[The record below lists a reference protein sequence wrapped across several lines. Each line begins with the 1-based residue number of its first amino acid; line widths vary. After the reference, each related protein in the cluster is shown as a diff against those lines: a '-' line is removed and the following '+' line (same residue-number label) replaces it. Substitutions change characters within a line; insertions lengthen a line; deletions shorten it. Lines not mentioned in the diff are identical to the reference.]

1 MPDAAACFPPAVPW
15 VGTLFIRAMRRRRGP
30 AKVGIVTATV
40 SRRERLKRIDAD
52 RRERF
57 KILDRMREAF
67 KDVPAE
73 EIEREVNRAC
83 AEVKRENLARRS
95 AASS

>member
-1 MPDAAACFPPAVPW
+1 VY
-15 VGTLFIRAMRRRRGP
+15 RRRGLN
-30 AKVGIVTATV
+30 KVSIVTATV
-40 SRRERLKRIDAD
+40 SRREHVKRVDAD

-73 EIEREVNRAC
+73 EIEREVNRAY
-83 AEVKRENLARRS
+83 AEVKRENIARR
-95 AASS
+95 AANSS